1 MASRYRIQPLA
12 VAETT
17 LRVRDGQSFPHS
29 FAGKLHF
36 SALHPGRGAGFSL
49 LPQMLW
55 QQKKDIKCFSM
66 TYRHSSDNHETSVFS
81 PSPSAQGCSRNFPF
95 EAGDHQCRAV
105 LPWQTLHRGS

>member
-1 MASRYRIQPLA
+1 MDRASL
-12 VAETT
+12 
-17 LRVRDGQSFPHS
+17 S